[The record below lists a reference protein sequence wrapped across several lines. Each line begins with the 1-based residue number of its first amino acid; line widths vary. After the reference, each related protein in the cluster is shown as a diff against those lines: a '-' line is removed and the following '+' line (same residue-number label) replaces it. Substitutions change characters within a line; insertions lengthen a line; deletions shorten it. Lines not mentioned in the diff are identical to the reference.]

1 MRGPGFVCL
10 MWSAGNVI
18 NNIVP
23 QWGRLF
29 SRKGSDAEDVLS
41 EALCEHTVFGQPIV
55 TSVG

>member
-1 MRGPGFVCL
+1 MRGPEFVCL

-29 SRKGSDAEDVLS
+29 SRTGSDAEDVLS
-41 EALCEHTVFGQPIV
+41 EALCED
-55 TSVG
+55 